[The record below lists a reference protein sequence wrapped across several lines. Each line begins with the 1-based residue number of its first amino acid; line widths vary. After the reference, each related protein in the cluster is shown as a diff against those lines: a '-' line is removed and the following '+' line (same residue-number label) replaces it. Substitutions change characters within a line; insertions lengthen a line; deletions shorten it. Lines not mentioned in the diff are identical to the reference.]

1 MTEQDKLEQFIREH
15 RAGFDG
21 EEPGA
26 RVWAGL
32 EKEIA
37 ASPAPRIV
45 RLFRQPGL
53 KAAVFLLL
61 LGSVFMAFLINSADK
76 PGRRQ
81 INISPELA
89 EMQSYYTR
97 KIETKLSYIRS
108 LPSGKT
114 GLTPESLQGLELNNP
129 AYRQLQQALQENPGD
144 QRVRAAF
151 IQYYRSKLEVLD
163 RITTTINNIQQENE
177 NGHEKTNSI

>member
-1 MTEQDKLEQFIREH
+1 MTEQDNLEQFIREH
-15 RAGFDG
+15 REAFNDS
-21 EEPGA
+21 EPGT

-37 ASPAPRIV
+37 ASPAPGIV
-45 RLFRQPGL
+45 RFFRQPGL

-61 LGSVFMAFLINSADK
+61 IGSAFMIFFVQRADK
-76 PGRRQ
+76 PGRQQ

-97 KIETKLSYIRS
+97 KIENKLAYIRS
-108 LPSGKT
+108 LPSGQT
-114 GLTPESLQGLELNNP
+114 GLTPESLQGLDLNNP
-129 AYRQLQQALQENPGD
+129 AYRQLQRALQENPGD
-144 QRVRAAF
+144 QRVQAAF
-151 IQYYRSKLEVLD
+151 VQYYRSKLEVLD
-163 RITTTINNIQQENE
+163 RITTIINNIQQENE

>member
-15 RAGFDG
+15 REGFNDG
-21 EEPGA
+21 EPGT

-32 EKEIA
+32 EKEIT
-37 ASPAPRIV
+37 ASHAPKLV
-45 RLFRQPGL
+45 RLSRQSWL

-61 LGSVFMAFLINSADK
+61 IGSAFMIFFVKRADR
-76 PGRRQ
+76 PGMQQ

-97 KIETKLSYIRS
+97 KIEHKLSYIRS
-108 LPSGKT
+108 LPSGQT

-144 QRVRAAF
+144 QRV
-151 IQYYRSKLEVLD
+151 
-163 RITTTINNIQQENE
+163 
-177 NGHEKTNSI
+177 

>member
-15 RAGFDG
+15 REGFNDG
-21 EEPGA
+21 EPGT

-37 ASPAPRIV
+37 VFHTPKIV
-45 RLFRQPGL
+45 RLSRQSWL

-61 LGSVFMAFLINSADK
+61 IGSAFVVFFVKRADK
-76 PGRRQ
+76 PGRQ
-81 INISPELA
+81 QMNISPELA

-97 KIETKLSYIRS
+97 RIENKLAYIKS

-144 QRVRAAF
+144 QRVKAAF